1 MRAFIQ
7 TPAIRRL
14 VFILAVP
21 GLIWALAGP
30 ADAQGPAAARQSQT
44 TTSQTQATADQNA
57 EFVREQF
64 IAVLRQYSPALGRVL
79 ALDPGLMS
87 REDYMATYPAV
98 SLFLKEHPE
107 ILRNPSYYLAR
118 YAEGYSYS
126 YSDPR
131 TRAWNDMMEMI
142 SVGVVML
149 TIVFAL
155 GWMVRTAVD
164 YRRWGRLARVQAEAH
179 TKLLDRFT
187 GNEELLA
194 YVKSPAGAKFL
205 ESAPIT
211 LDGNPRQMN
220 APLSRIL
227 WSMNAGVVLTAAGIG
242 MNYISGRID
251 EHMNEP
257 VFTFGVI
264 LISVGIGFLVSA
276 ALSFVLS
283 KRLGLIDGPRMD
295 AAGS

>member
-7 TPAIRRL
+7 SPALRRL
-14 VFILAVP
+14 VFIFAIC

-30 ADAQGPAAARQSQT
+30 AAAQTTLAARQSQAAQ
-44 TTSQTQATADQNA
+44 STALAPDLNA
-57 EFVREQF
+57 ESVREQF
-64 IAVLRQYSPALGRVL
+64 NTILRQYSPGLGRIL
-79 ALDPGLMS
+79 ALDPSLML
-87 REDYMATYPAV
+87 RDDYMAPYPAV
-98 SLFLKEHPE
+98 AQFLKEHPE
-107 ILRNPSYYLAR
+107 VQRNPSYYLAR
-118 YAEGYSYS
+118 YSEGYSYS

-131 TRAWNDMMEMI
+131 TRAWNDMIEMI
-142 SVGVVML
+142 SVGFVML
-149 TIVFAL
+149 TVVFGLAWL
-155 GWMVRTAVD
+155 VRTAID

-194 YVKSPAGAKFL
+194 YVKSPAGARFL

-211 LDGNPRQMN
+211 LDGSPRQMN
-220 APLSRIL
+220 VPLSRIL

-257 VFTFGVI
+257 VFTFGVL

-283 KRLGLIDGPRMD
+283 RRMGLIDGPRAD
-295 AAGS
+295 ASSS

>member
-7 TPAIRRL
+7 TPAARRL
-14 VFILAVP
+14 AFILAIS

-30 ADAQGPAAARQSQT
+30 AAAQTSTPAQT
-44 TTSQTQATADQNA
+44 VTVVTDQNA
-57 EFVREQF
+57 EHVREQF
-64 IAVLRQYSPALGRVL
+64 NTVLRQYSPGLGRVL
-79 ALDPGLMS
+79 ALDPSLMG
-87 REDYMATYPAV
+87 REDYMAPYPAV
-98 SLFLKEHPE
+98 SAYLKQHPE
-107 ILRNPSYYLAR
+107 ILRNPGYYLAR
-118 YAEGYSYS
+118 YSEGYSYS

-155 GWMVRTAVD
+155 AWMVRTAVD
-164 YRRWGRLARVQAEAH
+164 YRRWGRLAKVQAEAH

-187 GNEELLA
+187 GNDELLA
-194 YVKSPAGAKFL
+194 YVKSPAGSKFL

-211 LDGNPRQMN
+211 LDGSPRQMN

-251 EHMNEP
+251 ENMSEP

-276 ALSFVLS
+276 GLSFFLS
-283 KRLGLIDGPRMD
+283 RRLGLIDTARID
-295 AAGS
+295 TSGS

>member
-7 TPAIRRL
+7 TPAARRL
-14 VFILAVP
+14 AFILAIS

-30 ADAQGPAAARQSQT
+30 ADAQTASAGQT
-44 TTSQTQATADQNA
+44 VTVVTDQNA
-57 EFVREQF
+57 ETVREQF
-64 IAVLRQYSPALGRVL
+64 NTILRQYSPGLGRVL
-79 ALDPGLMS
+79 ALDPTLMG
-87 REDYMATYPAV
+87 REDYMAPYPAV
-98 SLFLKEHPE
+98 TTFLKQHPE

-118 YAEGYSYS
+118 YSEGYSYS

-142 SVGVVML
+142 SVGAVML

-155 GWMVRTAVD
+155 TWLVRTAVD
-164 YRRWGRLARVQAEAH
+164 YRRWGRLAKVQAEAH

-194 YVKSPAGAKFL
+194 YVKSPAGSKFL

-211 LDGNPRQMN
+211 LDGSPRQMN

-251 EHMNEP
+251 EHMSEP

-264 LISVGIGFLVSA
+264 LISVGIGFLISA
-276 ALSFVLS
+276 ALSFLLS
-283 KRLGLIDGPRMD
+283 RRLGLIDTTKMD
-295 AAGS
+295 TSGS

>member
-7 TPAIRRL
+7 TPAARRL
-14 VFILAVP
+14 AFILAIS

-30 ADAQGPAAARQSQT
+30 ADAQT
-44 TTSQTQATADQNA
+44 ATAGQTVTVVTDQNA
-57 EFVREQF
+57 ETVREQF
-64 IAVLRQYSPALGRVL
+64 NPILRQYSPGLGRVL
-79 ALDPGLMS
+79 ALDPTLMG
-87 REDYMATYPAV
+87 REDYMAPYPAV
-98 SLFLKEHPE
+98 TTFLKQHPE

-118 YAEGYSYS
+118 YSEGYSYS

-142 SVGVVML
+142 SVGAVML

-155 GWMVRTAVD
+155 TWLVRTAVD
-164 YRRWGRLARVQAEAH
+164 YRRWGRLAKVQAEAH

-194 YVKSPAGAKFL
+194 YVKSPAGSKFL

-211 LDGNPRQMN
+211 LDGSPRQMN

-251 EHMNEP
+251 EHMSEP

-276 ALSFVLS
+276 ALSFLLS
-283 KRLGLIDGPRMD
+283 RRLGLIDTTKMD
-295 AAGS
+295 TSGS

>member
-7 TPAIRRL
+7 SPATRRL
-14 VFILAVP
+14 AFILAIS

-30 ADAQGPAAARQSQT
+30 ADAQTTAPVQT
-44 TTSQTQATADQNA
+44 VTVLADQNA
-57 EFVREQF
+57 ENVREQF
-64 IAVLRQYSPALGRVL
+64 NAILRQYSPGLGRVL
-79 ALDPGLMS
+79 ALDPTLMG
-87 REDYMATYPAV
+87 RDDYMAPYPAV
-98 SLFLKEHPE
+98 TAFLKQHPE

-118 YAEGYSYS
+118 YSEGYSYS

-131 TRAWNDMMEMI
+131 TRAWNDMMDMI
-142 SVGVVML
+142 GVGAVML

-155 GWMVRTAVD
+155 AWLVRTAVD

-187 GNEELLA
+187 GNDELLA
-194 YVKSPAGAKFL
+194 YVKSPAGSKFL

-211 LDGNPRQMN
+211 LDGNPRQVN

-251 EHMNEP
+251 EHMSEP
-257 VFTFGVI
+257 VFTFGVL

-276 ALSFVLS
+276 ALSFFLS
-283 KRLGLIDGPRMD
+283 RRLGLID
-295 AAGS
+295 AARVDSSGS

>member
-7 TPAIRRL
+7 TPAARRL
-14 VFILAVP
+14 AFILAIC

-30 ADAQGPAAARQSQT
+30 ADAQT
-44 TTSQTQATADQNA
+44 ATAGQTVTVVTDQNA
-57 EFVREQF
+57 ETVREQF
-64 IAVLRQYSPALGRVL
+64 NTILRQYSPGLGRVL
-79 ALDPGLMS
+79 ALDPTLMG
-87 REDYMATYPAV
+87 REDYMAPYPAV
-98 SLFLKEHPE
+98 TTFLKQHPE

-118 YAEGYSYS
+118 YSEGYSYS

-142 SVGVVML
+142 SVGAVML

-155 GWMVRTAVD
+155 TWLVRTAVD
-164 YRRWGRLARVQAEAH
+164 YRRWGRLAKVQAEAH

-194 YVKSPAGAKFL
+194 YVKSPAGSKFL

-211 LDGNPRQMN
+211 LDGSPRQMN

-251 EHMNEP
+251 EHMSEP

-264 LISVGIGFLVSA
+264 LISVGIGFLISA
-276 ALSFVLS
+276 ALSFLLS
-283 KRLGLIDGPRMD
+283 RRLGLIDTTKMD
-295 AAGS
+295 TSGS

>member
-1 MRAFIQ
+1 
-7 TPAIRRL
+7 
-14 VFILAVP
+14 
-21 GLIWALAGP
+21 
-30 ADAQGPAAARQSQT
+30 
-44 TTSQTQATADQNA
+44 
-57 EFVREQF
+57 VREQF
-64 IAVLRQYSPALGRVL
+64 NAILRQYSPALGRVL
-79 ALDPGLMS
+79 ALDPNLMG
-87 REDYMATYPAV
+87 REDYMAPYPAV
-98 SLFLKEHPE
+98 SAFLKDHPE

-118 YAEGYSYS
+118 YSEGYSYS

-142 SVGVVML
+142 SVGAVML
-149 TIVFAL
+149 TIVLAL

-187 GNEELLA
+187 GNDELLA

-211 LDGNPRQMN
+211 LDGSPRQVS

-251 EHMNEP
+251 EHQSEP
-257 VFTFGVI
+257 VFTFGVL
-264 LISVGIGFLVSA
+264 LISVGVGFLVSA
-276 ALSFVLS
+276 ALSFFLS
-283 KRLGLIDGPRMD
+283 RRLGLIDTTRIENP
-295 AAGS
+295 GS

>member
-7 TPAIRRL
+7 TPAARRL
-14 VFILAVP
+14 AFILAIS

-30 ADAQGPAAARQSQT
+30 ADAQTATVGQT
-44 TTSQTQATADQNA
+44 VTVVTDQNA
-57 EFVREQF
+57 ETVREQF
-64 IAVLRQYSPALGRVL
+64 NTILRQYSPGLGRVL
-79 ALDPGLMS
+79 ALDPTLMG
-87 REDYMATYPAV
+87 REDYMAPYPAV
-98 SLFLKEHPE
+98 TTFLKQHPE

-118 YAEGYSYS
+118 YSEGYSYS

-142 SVGVVML
+142 SVGAVML

-155 GWMVRTAVD
+155 TWLVRTAVD
-164 YRRWGRLARVQAEAH
+164 YRRWGRLAKVQAEAH

-194 YVKSPAGAKFL
+194 YVKSPAGSKFL

-211 LDGNPRQMN
+211 LDGSPRQMN

-251 EHMNEP
+251 EHMSEP

-264 LISVGIGFLVSA
+264 LISVGIGFLISA
-276 ALSFVLS
+276 ALSFLLS
-283 KRLGLIDGPRMD
+283 RRLGLIDTTKMD
-295 AAGS
+295 TSGS

>member
-7 TPAIRRL
+7 TPAARRL
-14 VFILAVP
+14 AFILVIS

-30 ADAQGPAAARQSQT
+30 ADAQT
-44 TTSQTQATADQNA
+44 TTAGQTITVVTDQNA
-57 EFVREQF
+57 ETIREQF
-64 IAVLRQYSPALGRVL
+64 NTILRQYSPGLGRVL
-79 ALDPGLMS
+79 ALDPTLMG
-87 REDYMATYPAV
+87 REDYMAPYPAATA
-98 SLFLKEHPE
+98 FLKQHPE

-118 YAEGYSYS
+118 YSEGYSYS

-142 SVGVVML
+142 SVGAVML

-155 GWMVRTAVD
+155 AWMVRTAVD
-164 YRRWGRLARVQAEAH
+164 YRRWGRLAKVQAEAH
-179 TKLLDRFT
+179 TTLLDRCT

-194 YVKSPAGAKFL
+194 YVKSPAGSKFL

-251 EHMNEP
+251 EHMSEP

-276 ALSFVLS
+276 ALSFFLS
-283 KRLGLIDGPRMD
+283 KRLGLID
-295 AAGS
+295 AGRIDTSGS

>member
-7 TPAIRRL
+7 TPAARRL
-14 VFILAVP
+14 AFILAIC

-30 ADAQGPAAARQSQT
+30 ADAQT
-44 TTSQTQATADQNA
+44 ATAGQTVTVVTDQNA
-57 EFVREQF
+57 ETVREQF
-64 IAVLRQYSPALGRVL
+64 NTILRQYSPGLGRVL
-79 ALDPGLMS
+79 ALDPTLMG
-87 REDYMATYPAV
+87 REDYMAPYPAATA
-98 SLFLKEHPE
+98 FLKQHPE

-118 YAEGYSYS
+118 YSEGYSYS

-142 SVGVVML
+142 SVGAVML

-155 GWMVRTAVD
+155 TWLVRTAVD
-164 YRRWGRLARVQAEAH
+164 YRRWGRLAKVQAEAH

-211 LDGNPRQMN
+211 LDGSPRQMN

-251 EHMNEP
+251 EHMSEP

-276 ALSFVLS
+276 ALSFFLS
-283 KRLGLIDGPRMD
+283 RRLGLIDTARMD
-295 AAGS
+295 SSGS

>member
-1 MRAFIQ
+1 V
-7 TPAIRRL
+7 T
-14 VFILAVP
+14 
-21 GLIWALAGP
+21 
-30 ADAQGPAAARQSQT
+30 
-44 TTSQTQATADQNA
+44 DQNA
-57 EFVREQF
+57 ETVREQF
-64 IAVLRQYSPALGRVL
+64 NTILRQYSPGLGRVL
-79 ALDPGLMS
+79 ALDPTLMG
-87 REDYMATYPAV
+87 REDYMAPYPAV
-98 SLFLKEHPE
+98 TTFLKQHPE

-118 YAEGYSYS
+118 YSEGYSYS

-142 SVGVVML
+142 SVGAVML

-155 GWMVRTAVD
+155 TWLVRTAVD
-164 YRRWGRLARVQAEAH
+164 YRRWGRLAKVQAEAH

-194 YVKSPAGAKFL
+194 YVKSPAGSKFL

-211 LDGNPRQMN
+211 LDGSPRQMN

-251 EHMNEP
+251 EHMSEP

-264 LISVGIGFLVSA
+264 LISVGIGFLISA
-276 ALSFVLS
+276 ALSFLLS
-283 KRLGLIDGPRMD
+283 RRLGLIDTTKMD
-295 AAGS
+295 TSGS

>member
-7 TPAIRRL
+7 TPAARRL
-14 VFILAVP
+14 AFILAIS

-30 ADAQGPAAARQSQT
+30 ADAQT
-44 TTSQTQATADQNA
+44 ATAGQTVPVVTDQNA
-57 EFVREQF
+57 ETVREQF
-64 IAVLRQYSPALGRVL
+64 NTILRQYSPGLGRVL
-79 ALDPGLMS
+79 ALDPTLMG
-87 REDYMATYPAV
+87 REDYMAPYPAV
-98 SLFLKEHPE
+98 TTFLKQHPE

-118 YAEGYSYS
+118 YSEGYSYS

-142 SVGVVML
+142 SVGAVML

-155 GWMVRTAVD
+155 TWLVRTAVD
-164 YRRWGRLARVQAEAH
+164 YRRWGRLAKVQAEAH

-194 YVKSPAGAKFL
+194 YVKSPAGSKFL

-211 LDGNPRQMN
+211 LDGSPRQMN

-251 EHMNEP
+251 EHMSEP

-276 ALSFVLS
+276 ALSFLLS
-283 KRLGLIDGPRMD
+283 RRLGLIDTTKMD
-295 AAGS
+295 TSGS